1 LMSVGDVAFRQKSN
15 ATMEGLLTETRTIV
29 MVSHDL
35 ERLERF
41 CDRLVW
47 LEKGR
52 VMAVGEPREI
62 VEQYRRF
69 VGVESGQGVDSGEDV

>member
-1 LMSVGDVAFRQKSN
+1 
-15 ATMEGLLTETRTIV
+15 

-41 CDRLVW
+41 CDRLAW